1 TLDLHPEICLLFT
14 DVVLPGMNGRQLAE
28 EASKKR
34 PGLKAIPFSRILHN
48 ILDPAVLD
56 EEPVLLK
63 GQYWR
68 CSGDGVSGH
77 GPERLLSC

>member
-1 TLDLHPEICLLFT
+1 VFQT
-14 DVVLPGMNGRQLAE
+14 GRGLA
-28 EASKKR
+28 
-34 PGLKAIPFSRILHN
+34 PIPFSRILHN
-48 ILDPAVLD
+48 ILDPEVLD

>member
-1 TLDLHPEICLLFT
+1 MT
-14 DVVLPGMNGRQLAE
+14 VLTFSRAQL
-28 EASKKR
+28 S
-34 PGLKAIPFSRILHN
+34 PIPFSRILHN
-48 ILDPAVLD
+48 ILDPEVLD